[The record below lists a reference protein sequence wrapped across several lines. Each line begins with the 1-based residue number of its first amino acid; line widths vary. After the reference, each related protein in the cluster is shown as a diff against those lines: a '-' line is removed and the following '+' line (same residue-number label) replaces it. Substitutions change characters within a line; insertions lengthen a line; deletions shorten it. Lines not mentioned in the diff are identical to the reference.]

1 MACTIQPPTLCLRI
15 EYFQKLLLKKLFL
28 RKGQLSHISLLL
40 VRARLSEMIG
50 FIKDAAV
57 PWYAVI
63 FGFIGS

>member
-28 RKGQLSHISLLL
+28 RKGQLSHIPLLLLL

-57 PWYAVI
+57 P
-63 FGFIGS
+63 

>member
-28 RKGQLSHISLLL
+28 RNVQLSHIPLLL

>member
-28 RKGQLSHISLLL
+28 RKGQLSHIPLLLL

-57 PWYAVI
+57 P
-63 FGFIGS
+63 

>member
-1 MACTIQPPTLCLRI
+1 MACTIQPPTLCLTI

-28 RKGQLSHISLLL
+28 RKGQLSHIPLLL